1 MDTQIDNNQQQI
13 VEQQTEEQK
22 AIEEKKKNLKTN
34 KKIVLDEEPVFT
46 NIPIIE
52 DDGAVVGSSITM
64 SSDPTIPKASV
75 EPQQELPQEQ
85 SGNITF

>member
-1 MDTQIDNNQQQI
+1 MDNELNNLVENNVPTGDNN
-13 VEQQTEEQK
+13 
-22 AIEEKKKNLKTN
+22 EEKKKNLKTN

-52 DDGAVVGSSITM
+52 EGNNDSGGSIITRN
-64 SSDPTIPKASV
+64 DPT
-75 EPQQELPQEQ
+75 LPQVSIQAEPEQPQVQ